1 MKIFGWSIIR
11 TSELDG
17 YEGYKFK
24 RAKLAMARRW
34 FSGWVDLD
42 IIWDYI
48 ANDDYFGGIEAAR
61 EEYAKVRDTNVYGI
75 KNE

>member
-11 TSELDG
+11 TADLDD
-17 YEGYKFK
+17 YESYKFK

-42 IIWDYI
+42 IIWDYL
-48 ANDDYFGGIEAAR
+48 ANDNYFGGIESAR
-61 EEYAKVRDTNVYGI
+61 EEYARARGTTVYGVE
-75 KNE
+75 K